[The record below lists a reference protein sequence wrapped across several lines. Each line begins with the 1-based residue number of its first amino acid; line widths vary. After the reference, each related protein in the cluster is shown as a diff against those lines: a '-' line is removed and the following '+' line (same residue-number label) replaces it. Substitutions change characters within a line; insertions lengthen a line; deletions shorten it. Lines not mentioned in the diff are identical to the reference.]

1 MSGFGFKRKT
11 TELSKLFG
19 IRARLAL
26 LALILVAPL
35 MLERTRSLEET
46 RNKQIALAY
55 SEFSRIA
62 QQSAD
67 SQRDA
72 ISSVETVLKS
82 AAHIQ
87 ASKSASDLD
96 CETLQASLP
105 VKLPWIRNL
114 TIVGGDGRI
123 KCATLDELIGLDLS
137 DRTYL
142 KRARLARDLIFSDF
156 LSSKYDNEPIVIA
169 AYPVSAVNPESDLVI
184 VASVNLDWMS
194 KVMRDLSSRHGVMAF
209 LVDSAGTVLAAPADL
224 ARMVGRPLDS
234 VPALATAVTRAIN
247 PDQPSG
253 QFSFPSPVGA
263 KLTLSFSRITGT
275 ESRLILIVDEAR
287 VAADI
292 NHDIRNAYLQLGFVC
307 VLVLLGALF
316 AAEKLIIRPIHTLV
330 AVARRFGDGDW
341 SVRAAGS
348 RLPTEFAPLAR
359 AFDKMANQLFER
371 ERELI
376 ASNDRLTV
384 MASIDMLSGLANRR
398 GFQSRLDFEW
408 AKAQQCN
415 GELAL
420 LMIDVDHFKL
430 FNDTYGHP
438 EGDACLSRIGETLAG
453 LATATAGFAAR
464 YGGEE
469 FSLLLPGTDTS
480 HALGIGEMVRAAVQS
495 LMIPHATSDH
505 QAVTVSV
512 GVAGVRP
519 SEALNPS
526 DLLEAADAS
535 LYVAKRNGRNTVA
548 EHSLGQ
554 TAENGSAAALAS

>member
-1 MSGFGFKRKT
+1 M
-11 TELSKLFG
+11 
-19 IRARLAL
+19 
-26 LALILVAPL
+26 
-35 MLERTRSLEET
+35 
-46 RNKQIALAY
+46 
-55 SEFSRIA
+55 
-62 QQSAD
+62 
-67 SQRDA
+67 
-72 ISSVETVLKS
+72 
-82 AAHIQ
+82 
-87 ASKSASDLD
+87 
-96 CETLQASLP
+96 
-105 VKLPWIRNL
+105 
-114 TIVGGDGRI
+114 
-123 KCATLDELIGLDLS
+123 
-137 DRTYL
+137 
-142 KRARLARDLIFSDF
+142 
-156 LSSKYDNEPIVIA
+156 
-169 AYPVSAVNPESDLVI
+169 
-184 VASVNLDWMS
+184 
-194 KVMRDLSSRHGVMAF
+194 
-209 LVDSAGTVLAAPADL
+209 
-224 ARMVGRPLDS
+224 
-234 VPALATAVTRAIN
+234 
-247 PDQPSG
+247 
-253 QFSFPSPVGA
+253 
-263 KLTLSFSRITGT
+263 
-275 ESRLILIVDEAR
+275 
-287 VAADI
+287 AADI

>member
-11 TELSKLFG
+11 TDLSKLFG

-35 MLERTRSLEET
+35 MLERAHSLEET

-87 ASKSASDLD
+87 ASKTGFG

-114 TIVGGDGRI
+114 TIVGGDSRI
-123 KCATLDELIGLDLS
+123 KCATLDTLVGLDLS

-142 KRARLARDLIFSDF
+142 KRARQARDLIFSDF
-156 LSSKYDNEPIVIA
+156 LLSKNASVPVVIA
-169 AYPVSAVNPESDLVI
+169 AYPVSAVRPESDLVI

-194 KVMRDLSSRHGVMAF
+194 KVMNDLSGHHGIMAF
-209 LVDSAGTVLAAPADL
+209 LVDSAGTVMAAPADL
-224 ARMVGRPLDS
+224 TRMVGRPLDS
-234 VPALATAVTRAIN
+234 VPALTTAVTRAIN
-247 PDQPSG
+247 PDQQSG
-253 QFSFPSPVGA
+253 LISFPSPGGA
-263 KLTLSFSRITGT
+263 QLTLSFSRIPGT

-307 VLVLLGALF
+307 VFVLLGALL

-330 AVARRFGDGDW
+330 AAARRFGDGDW
-341 SVRAAGS
+341 STRAANS
-348 RLPTEFAPLAR
+348 RLPAEFAPLGR
-359 AFDKMANQLFER
+359 AFDKMASQLSER
-371 ERELI
+371 ERELL

-408 AKAQQCN
+408 MKAQQCN

-453 LATATAGFAAR
+453 LASATAGFAAR

-469 FSLLLPGTDTS
+469 FSLLLPATDTRR
-480 HALGIGEMVRAAVQS
+480 ALEIGEMVRAAVQD
-495 LMIPHATSDH
+495 LMIPHATSGH
-505 QAVTVSV
+505 RAVTVSV

-519 SEALNPS
+519 SEALDPS

-535 LYVAKRNGRNTVA
+535 LYVAKRNGRNAVA
-548 EHSLGQ
+548 EHGLGQ
-554 TAENGSAAALAS
+554 TAENGVSIALAS